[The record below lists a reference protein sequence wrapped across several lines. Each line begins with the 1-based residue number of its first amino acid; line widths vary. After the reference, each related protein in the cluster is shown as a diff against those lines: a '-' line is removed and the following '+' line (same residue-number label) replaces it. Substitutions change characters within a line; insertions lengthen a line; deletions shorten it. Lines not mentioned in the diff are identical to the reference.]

1 MELAPSRLA
10 PRDILRVGAVGLSA
24 RKLRAAL
31 SGLGIAIGI
40 AAMVAVLAI
49 SESSKAD
56 LLSSLDRLGTNL
68 LTVSPGQSIF
78 GDDAALPEQ
87 APSMV
92 GRIGPVEAVSATG
105 AVAVSAFRSEWIP
118 TTETK
123 GLTTLAAS
131 PSLPATVGATLAGG
145 AFLDDASARYPAVV
159 LGSTAARRRRRPNA
173 RRARSTDRF
182 RPAV

>member
-10 PRDILRVGAVGLSA
+10 PRDVLRVGAVGLSA

-78 GDDAALPEQ
+78 GEDATLPDQ
-87 APSMV
+87 ARAMVGPDRPRPGGLGDRCRSTPRSSAPS
-92 GRIGPVEAVSATG
+92 
-105 AVAVSAFRSEWIP
+105 
-118 TTETK
+118 
-123 GLTTLAAS
+123 
-131 PSLPATVGATLAGG
+131 
-145 AFLDDASARYPAVV
+145 
-159 LGSTAARRRRRPNA
+159 
-173 RRARSTDRF
+173 
-182 RPAV
+182 